1 MVDGCCWLEAD
12 LSVVFGSWM
21 SALAMVRQLNAN
33 DHARLITGTNL
44 DILATTQVKATMLF
58 LFEDGLSENTRR
70 GVMNRKQSSSD
81 LYVKYENSIAQR
93 VAMTMAVGACVG
105 LAWWLL
111 LGGTGFVGPW
121 LGRSWTPGDDIRRM
135 CLAAMLAVYFARLLL
150 TQFVFLKRA
159 VGWSEVLMIVP
170 WVLCIYLLLAVA
182 GGTNPAP
189 FGVVAGVGAVLF
201 VLGSWI
207 NSYAEYA
214 RNVWKRQ
221 SENHGRLYTLGL
233 FRYSRHPNYLGDMI
247 SFSGLC
253 LVTGRWITIVIPSI
267 MLAGFVFANIPMLD
281 SHLHDHYGAAFDEY
295 AARTRKLI
303 PFVY

>member
-1 MVDGCCWLEAD
+1 
-12 LSVVFGSWM
+12 
-21 SALAMVRQLNAN
+21 
-33 DHARLITGTNL
+33 
-44 DILATTQVKATMLF
+44 
-58 LFEDGLSENTRR
+58 
-70 GVMNRKQSSSD
+70 MNRKQSRSD
-81 LYVKYENSIAQR
+81 LYATYENSAVQR
-93 VAMTMAVGACVG
+93 VAMTMAVGSCVG
-105 LAWWLL
+105 FAWWLL
-111 LGGTGFVGPW
+111 LGGTGFVGAW
-121 LGRSWTPGDDIRRM
+121 LGRSWTLGDDARRIF
-135 CLAAMLAVYFARLLL
+135 LAVMLTVYFVRLLL

-170 WVLCIYLLLAVA
+170 WVLCIYLLLALA

-189 FGVVAGVGAVLF
+189 FEVVAGVGAILF
-201 VLGSWI
+201 VLGSWM

-221 SENHGRLYTLGL
+221 PENRGRLYTLGL
-233 FRYSRHPNYLGDMI
+233 FRYSRHPNYLGDLI

-253 LVTGRWITIVIPSI
+253 LVAGRWITIVIPSI

-295 AARTRKLI
+295 AARTSKLI